1 MHPSNHFYGHAR
13 ALAEACGRPGDPP
26 IWGLLQHGWNPDHGI
41 RDTSWLPAW
50 FPKLVWGRR
59 ALELARADGTPHVRG
74 IGAPFLYL
82 RDLSPPP
89 RPAEALEG
97 TLVFP
102 YHGWEEQPGAR
113 NDHLLAEQIAERET
127 GPVTVSLYWFDHGK
141 PEVRE
146 AYESR
151 GFRTITFGRRERPDF
166 LHHQLEEIG
175 RHRRVVTN
183 RVSTAVWYAGAV
195 AREIEVYGP
204 VFGADSAEEAEAFAR
219 IQRQRWPELTSGPVR
234 GDAAV
239 ALSEEELGGDLLLDR
254 EALVAALGWSPARR
268 AAATV
273 ARTGIRA
280 RSAVRHR
287 LSPPVGVRPFTLD
300 SAAEG
305 LRDLHVVVPTVGR
318 STAVDVVRALLAEEP
333 RLARVTV
340 VTQDHPP
347 VLTDEVVAAGRALGV
362 PVEEERVAERIGC
375 ARARARGVAGST
387 ATWVGFVDD
396 DIRFERGRLSDLVA
410 VAEARG
416 WGGACGV
423 VVGDAR
429 NSRLYRAVK
438 PALFRG
444 IFRDPRQRALVAA
457 APLESPVLSGGLTVF
472 RRDVYAEVAPLAER
486 FAGYSWGE
494 DVTISFAASRH
505 HRLGIDPGVR
515 VANLATGSAGA
526 AATPLA
532 VAEERL
538 RSYRRFAE
546 LNARRRRD
554 WLAYAGVA
562 LGAGAQG
569 VAETRSGAAVALVG
583 AELRHAARGLVRP

>member
-1 MHPSNHFYGHAR
+1 VHPSNHYYGHAR
-13 ALAEACGRPGDPP
+13 VLAEACGLEGDPP

-82 RDLSPPP
+82 RDLSPPTK
-89 RPAEALEG
+89 PADEVEG

-127 GPVTVSLYWFDHGK
+127 GPVTVSLYWFDHGR
-141 PEVRE
+141 PEVRA

-151 GFRTITFGRRERPDF
+151 GLRTITFGRREQPDF
-166 LHHQLEEIG
+166 LRRQLDEIG

-183 RVSTAVWYAGAV
+183 RVSTAIWYAGAV

-204 VFGADSAEEAEAFAR
+204 VFGADSTEEAEAFAR
-219 IQRQRWPELTSGPVR
+219 VQRDRWPALTAGPVG
-234 GDAAV
+234 GDEAV
-239 ALSEEELGGDLLLDR
+239 ALGEDELGGDLLLDR
-254 EALVAALGWSPARR
+254 EALIAALGWSPARR
-268 AAATV
+268 VASTV

-287 LSPPVGVRPFTLD
+287 LAPPVGVRPFTLD

-318 STAVDVVRALLAEEP
+318 ATAVDVVRALLDDEP

-340 VTQDHPP
+340 VTQDSPP
-347 VLTDEVVAAGRALGV
+347 VVTDDLVAAGAAIGV
-362 PVEEERVAERIGC
+362 PVEEDLVAERIGC
-375 ARARARGVAGST
+375 ARARRLGST
-387 ATWVGFVDD
+387 HAATTWIGFVDD
-396 DIRFERGRLSDLVA
+396 DIRFEQGHLSGLVRR
-410 VAEARG
+410 AEERG

-423 VVGDAR
+423 VVDDAR
-429 NSRLYRAVK
+429 NSRAYRAIK
-438 PALFRG
+438 PVLFRG
-444 IFRDPRQRALVAA
+444 IFRDPRQQAAVASE
-457 APLESPVLSGGLTVF
+457 PVESPVLSGGLTVF

-486 FAGYSWGE
+486 FVGYSWGE
-494 DVTISFAASRH
+494 DVTLSFAASRH
-505 HRLGIDPGVR
+505 HRLGIDPAVR
-515 VANLATGSAGA
+515 VANLTTGSAGA
-526 AATPLA
+526 ASTPLA

-546 LNARRRRD
+546 LNAHRRRD

-569 VAETRSGAAVALVG
+569 LAETRAPAAVGLVA
-583 AELRHAARGLVRP
+583 AELRRAARGVARP

>member
-13 ALAEACGRPGDPP
+13 VLAEACGLEGDPP

-59 ALELARADGTPHVRG
+59 ALELALADGTPHVRG

-89 RPAEALEG
+89 KPAAEAEG

-113 NDHLLAEQIAERET
+113 NDHLLAERIAERET
-127 GPVTVSLYWFDHGK
+127 GPVTVSLYWFDHGR
-141 PEVRE
+141 PEVRD

-151 GFRTITFGRRERPDF
+151 GFRTITFGRREEPDF
-166 LHHQLEEIG
+166 IRRQLDEIG

-183 RVSTAVWYAGAV
+183 RVSTAIWYAGSV

-219 IQRQRWPELTSGPVR
+219 IQRERWPELTTGPVT
-234 GDAAV
+234 GADAV
-239 ALSEEELGGDLLLDR
+239 ALGEDELGGDLLLDR
-254 EALVAALGWSPARR
+254 DALVAALGWSPARR
-268 AAATV
+268 VASTV

-318 STAVDVVRALLAEEP
+318 ASAVDVVRALLDDEP

-340 VTQDHPP
+340 VTQDSPA
-347 VLTDEVVAAGRALGV
+347 VLTDDLVAVGAALGV
-362 PVEEERVAERIGC
+362 PVEEELVAERIGC
-375 ARARARGVAGST
+375 ARARRRGSERA
-387 ATWVGFVDD
+387 ATTWLGFVDD
-396 DIRFERGRLSDLVA
+396 DIRFEQGGLSALVG

-423 VVGDAR
+423 VVGDTR
-429 NSRLYRAVK
+429 NSRLYRAIK

-444 IFRDPRQRALVAA
+444 IFRDPRQQALVAA
-457 APLESPVLSGGLTVF
+457 EPLESPVLSGGLTVF

-486 FAGYSWGE
+486 FVGYSWGE
-494 DVTISFAASRH
+494 DVTISFAASRS

-515 VANLATGSAGA
+515 VANLTTGSAGA
-526 AATPLA
+526 AASPLA

-546 LNARRRRD
+546 LNAHRRRD
-554 WLAYAGVA
+554 WLAYVGVA

-569 VAETRSGAAVALVG
+569 VAETHSGAAMGLVA
-583 AELRHAARGLVRP
+583 AELRRAARGVVRP